1 MTTQYTW
8 QISALDCIPD
18 VNGMLDYVVTS
29 HWRCSGDDGE
39 GHTGSCYSTV
49 SFTVDP
55 DKPNFVPFEDI
66 TEAQAIQWTQ
76 DALGEEQVAAV
87 YTSIDTQIENQIN
100 PPIVTPT
107 LPWQTPVSIT
117 PIEE

>member
-1 MTTQYTW
+1 MIIEYKW
-8 QISALDCIPD
+8 AISALDAIPQVGD
-18 VNGMLDYVVTS
+18 FTDYVCVS

-55 DKPNFVPFEDI
+55 DKPNFLPFEDI
-66 TEAQAIQWTQ
+66 TEEQAIQWTQ

-87 YTSIDTQIENQIN
+87 YTSIDSQIENQIN
-100 PPIVTPT
+100 PPIVTPP
-107 LPWQTPVSIT
+107 LPWLTPA
-117 PIEE
+117 E

>member
-1 MTTQYTW
+1 MTTQYNW
-8 QISALDCIPD
+8 SISALDCIPT
-18 VNGMLDYVVTS
+18 VGEFTDYCVTS

-39 GHTGSCYSTV
+39 GHSGQCYSTV

-66 TEAQAIQWTQ
+66 TLEQAIQWTQ

-100 PPIVTPT
+100 PPIVTPP
-107 LPWQTPVSIT
+107 LPWLAPSV
-117 PIEE
+117 

>member
-1 MTTQYTW
+1 MATIYNW

-29 HWRCSGDDGE
+29 HWRVTGDDGE
-39 GHTGSCYSTV
+39 GHSGQVYSTV
-49 SFTVDP
+49 SFVVDP

-66 TEAQAIQWTQ
+66 TETMAIQWTQ
-76 DALGEEQVAAV
+76 DALGEEQVAAI

-100 PPIVTPT
+100 PPIVSPA
-107 LPWQTPVSIT
+107 LPWANNS
-117 PIEE
+117 

>member
-1 MTTQYTW
+1 MATNFVW
-8 QISALDCIPD
+8 SISALDCIPQVGD
-18 VNGMLDYVVTS
+18 FTDYCVTS

-55 DKPNFVPFEDI
+55 DKPNFVPFDEI

-87 YTSIDTQIENQIN
+87 YTSIDSQIEDQIN
-100 PPIVTPT
+100 PKIVTPT
-107 LPWQTPVSIT
+107 LPWAAA
-117 PIEE
+117 